1 MESIVLTQ
9 SQCGNK
15 YLYETF
21 NKKLTNISNT
31 TYELYQ
37 TLSSAIKEER
47 DIFLQL
53 KEKHP
58 DISPKEIFNFLE
70 NYGGI
75 DKNEELNIKTEI
87 SEEIVKHY
95 MANFPQIVFE
105 VTEKCNLNCKYCTY
119 GDFYDG
125 NTTRSSV
132 SLDVVAALKLVDY
145 IYAFCVSKYA
155 TTAKN
160 IINISFYGGEPL
172 LRFSFIKE
180 ITDYAKSLE
189 SNNVFFQ
196 FSMTTNATL
205 LKKHIA
211 FLAENQYRILISL
224 DGNEENHSYR
234 IYHNGRNSFNDVY
247 ENVCFVKENYPE
259 YFIKYV
265 NFNSVLHDRNSVAEA
280 NDFIKRNFGKN
291 PILSEISTDGL
302 KEDRKKE
309 LLELYKNKSEDLQ
322 QSEDY
327 YRLLHKEN
335 VSEVPDFKEAMY
347 FIYNLTN
354 LVYFNYTELFLDN
367 KKSVKPTGTCLPF
380 ARKIFVTANGII
392 LPCENV
398 SPKFEFG
405 RVDNKDVHIDF
416 EKLINFYS
424 GNLKKVQKLCQK
436 CYRVTNC
443 YQCMFYLN
451 LEDDNI
457 KCYGFMNEK
466 KFAHYLG
473 RIVTYLENNP
483 TVFNK
488 IITETSIS

>member
-1 MESIVLTQ
+1 
-9 SQCGNK
+9 
-15 YLYETF
+15 
-21 NKKLTNISNT
+21 
-31 TYELYQ
+31 
-37 TLSSAIKEER
+37 
-47 DIFLQL
+47 
-53 KEKHP
+53 
-58 DISPKEIFNFLE
+58 
-70 NYGGI
+70 
-75 DKNEELNIKTEI
+75 
-87 SEEIVKHY
+87 
-95 MANFPQIVFE
+95 
-105 VTEKCNLNCKYCTY
+105 
-119 GDFYDG
+119 
-125 NTTRSSV
+125 
-132 SLDVVAALKLVDY
+132 
-145 IYAFCVSKYA
+145 
-155 TTAKN
+155 
-160 IINISFYGGEPL
+160 
-172 LRFSFIKE
+172 
-180 ITDYAKSLE
+180 
-189 SNNVFFQ
+189 
-196 FSMTTNATL
+196 
-205 LKKHIA
+205 
-211 FLAENQYRILISL
+211 
-224 DGNEENHSYR
+224 
-234 IYHNGRNSFNDVY
+234 
-247 ENVCFVKENYPE
+247 
-259 YFIKYV
+259 
-265 NFNSVLHDRNSVAEA
+265 
-280 NDFIKRNFGKN
+280 
-291 PILSEISTDGL
+291 
-302 KEDRKKE
+302 
-309 LLELYKNKSEDLQ
+309 
-322 QSEDY
+322 
-327 YRLLHKEN
+327 
-335 VSEVPDFKEAMY
+335 MY

>member
-1 MESIVLTQ
+1 MQNIIITQ
-9 SQCGNK
+9 SQNGNK

-31 TYELYQ
+31 SYSLYK
-37 TLSSAIKEER
+37 TLLSANKGEK
-47 DIFLQL
+47 DFLLLL

-58 DISPKEIFNFLE
+58 DISSQEISAFLE
-70 NYGGI
+70 KYNSI
-75 DKNEELNIKTEI
+75 DKNEDFIIKTKI
-87 SEEIVKHY
+87 SKDVVKHY
-95 MANFPQIVFE
+95 LANFPQIVFE

-119 GDFYDG
+119 GDFYDR
-125 NTTRSSV
+125 NNTRSNANF
-132 SLDVVAALKLVDY
+132 DVVAALKLVDY
-145 IYAFCVSKYA
+145 IYALCISNYA
-155 TTAKN
+155 TTAIN

-189 SNNVFFQ
+189 GNNVFFQ

-205 LKKHIA
+205 LKKYIA
-211 FLAENQYRILISL
+211 FLAENKYKLLISL
-224 DGNEENHSYR
+224 DGNEENNSYR
-234 IYHNGRNSFNDVY
+234 IYHNGLNSFKDVF
-247 ENVCFVKENYPE
+247 ENICFVKENYPE
-259 YFIKYV
+259 YFFKYV
-265 NFNSVLHDRNSVAEA
+265 NFNSVLHNRNSVAEA
-280 NDFIKRNFGKN
+280 NDFIKMNFSKN

-309 LLELYKNKSEDLQ
+309 LLLLYKNKSEDLQ
-322 QSEDY
+322 KSEDY

-380 ARKIFVTANGII
+380 ARKIFVTAKGII

-398 SPKFEFG
+398 STKFEFG

-424 GNLKKVQKLCQK
+424 SNLKKVQKLCQK
-436 CYRVTNC
+436 CYRITNC

-451 LEDDNI
+451 LEDESI
-457 KCYGFMNEK
+457 KCHGFMNEK
-466 KFAHYLG
+466 KFANYLG

-483 TVFNK
+483 TIFNK